1 MKDRANFNMF
11 FHNYAELGYAI
22 DKFHGNDIIIVLRS
36 FTNMYCKQLK
46 FLNTIS
52 ESMLIDLHL
61 SSILQ
66 DSNFNLNFISV
77 DTDNVS

>member
-1 MKDRANFNMF
+1 MKDRANFNTF

-52 ESMLIDLHL
+52 KSMFIDSHL

-66 DSNFNLNFISV
+66 DYNFNLNFISV
-77 DTDNVS
+77 DTENVS

>member
-1 MKDRANFNMF
+1 MKDRANFNTF

-36 FTNMYCKQLK
+36 LPNMYYSL
-46 FLNTIS
+46 FLNIIS
-52 ESMLIDLHL
+52 ESILIDLHL

-66 DSNFNLNFISV
+66 DYNFNLNFISV